1 MARPLGG
8 RHRHADPSLATL
20 RCVMRISAAPASA
33 STVSAFH
40 RTGWRHRFGG
50 LLLTVVL
57 LAGACSSTSAP
68 ASETVSEPAPTATPT
83 AVPVP
88 DPTAD
93 DVEPESSLPTIASL
107 ISEAP
112 TVGNF
117 DLVTITADVVADF
130 TNPFDQREIALD
142 ATFTGPDGSTWDV
155 PGFWDGDESWLFR
168 FTPSVVGDW
177 TVSAAVTDHFGSSD
191 AASFSFS
198 VTDSENRGWLS
209 PGDWVDPS
217 YSPHYLAYQ
226 DGTPWFG
233 VGHADLGMSFDGFSG
248 TTFKKMREMVEGGE
262 NFEMWWPQWTFN
274 FIQNDY
280 DNYQTAQLELIDLVV
295 REAEANNI
303 TLAYTIWI
311 HQLLRTND
319 HPWGK
324 GLWNSN
330 GFDKLVEL
338 EDFWNDP
345 ESRAWQENYYRYIIA
360 RWSYSPAIAMWQ
372 TVTEINGTESYE
384 NTDTWHEYL
393 NAYFQEH
400 DPYRHPT
407 TGTKSGGEYWPEA
420 YEVADISQMHVYEEF
435 HQNPVEAAA
444 IMAGWTSQMWDNFAQ
459 PNWIGEYGE
468 RSPKSYPEF
477 FHNAGWASIAAGAA
491 TTPFEWND
499 RNAYG
504 QFDDEQ
510 AADQARLSQ
519 FVQALPL
526 VHWDPQQIEITT
538 SSDRVR
544 GWGVAGEDG
553 GIIWVQDYFFESQV
567 DGEDEDIVAL
577 RADTTVFSELV
588 VTFSTLASDAVY
600 VATPYNTWTGE
611 YLDPVEAICD
621 SSGVCSVTLPPFED
635 DLALVLIR
643 Q

>member
-1 MARPLGG
+1 MPKPAVPQ
-8 RHRHADPSLATL
+8 RHHRLVGVLLVAT
-20 RCVMRISAAPASA
+20 V
-33 STVSAFH
+33 
-40 RTGWRHRFGG
+40 
-50 LLLTVVL
+50 
-57 LAGACSSTSAP
+57 LAGACSGSSTPDEISSVEPEPTTAP
-68 ASETVSEPAPTATPT
+68 TVEVTPEVDAPVEPEVPLPGVFNLASET
-83 AVPVP
+83 
-88 DPTAD
+88 DQ
-93 DVEPESSLPTIASL
+93 
-107 ISEAP
+107 
-112 TVGNF
+112 VGNF
-117 DLVTITADVVADF
+117 ELLTISMDMTADY

-142 ATFTGPDGSTWDV
+142 GIFTGPDGSIWDV

-168 FTPSVVGDW
+168 FTPSVVGNW
-177 TVSAAVTDHFGSSD
+177 TMSATVTDHFGTGD
-191 AASFSFS
+191 PATFDFS
-198 VTDSENRGWLS
+198 VTESDNKGWLS
-209 PGDWVDPS
+209 PGDWVDS
-217 YSPHYLAYQ
+217 DYSPHYLAYQ

-233 VGHADLGMSFDGFSG
+233 VGHADLGMSFDGYSG
-248 TTFKKMREMVEGGE
+248 TTFKKMREMVEIGE

-338 EDFWNDP
+338 EDFWNDD
-345 ESRAWQENYYRYIIA
+345 ESRAWQDNYYRYIIA

-384 NTDTWHEYL
+384 NTDSWHEYL

-444 IMAGWTSQMWDNFAQ
+444 IMAKWTSLMWENFAK

-468 RSPKSYPEF
+468 RSPRSYPEF
-477 FHNAGWASIAAGAA
+477 FHNAGWASVAAGAA

-504 QFDDEQ
+504 QFDDDQ

-526 VHWDPQQIEITT
+526 VQWDPQQVEVTT

-544 GWGVAGEDG
+544 GWGVVGEEG
-553 GIIWVQDYFFESQV
+553 GIIWVQDYFYESQV
-567 DGEDEDIVAL
+567 DGEDEDIVAI
-577 RADTTVFSELV
+577 RADTTVFTDLA
-588 VTFSTLASDAVY
+588 VTFSSVNPDAVY
-600 VATPYNTWTGE
+600 IAIPYNTWTGQ
-611 YLDPVEAICD
+611 YLDPITAACD
-621 SSGVCSVTLPPFED
+621 SSGVCTVTLPAFED
-635 DLALVLIR
+635 DLAIALTIE
-643 Q
+643 